1 MLYRIG
7 QDTYR
12 AGGYGRG
19 GGKDKESLT
28 TSGLT
33 DEATDRETLGALGMG
48 EAVEKIESH

>member
-1 MLYRIG
+1 MLYCIG

-28 TSGLT
+28 TSGST
-33 DEATDRETLGALGMG
+33 DEATDLETLGPFGYG
-48 EAVEKIESH
+48 GGGGKDR